1 MAAAV
6 YTVRTTLNP
15 GVPYD
20 VSVAEYEQLT
30 DQGLIQS
37 LDGVTVPADQ
47 VIILPGVTPPA
58 SPTVGQV
65 WFNESIAP

>member
-20 VSVAEYEQLT
+20 VSQAEYEQLT
-30 DQGLIQS
+30 DLGLVSS
-37 LDGVTVPADQ
+37 LDGVSVPPDE
-47 VIILPGVTPPA
+47 VLILPGVTPPP
-58 SPTVGQV
+58 SPAVGQV
-65 WFNESIAP
+65 WFNETIAP

>member
-20 VSVAEYEQLT
+20 VSRAEFEQLT
-30 DQGLIQS
+30 DLGLVSS
-37 LDGVTVPADQ
+37 LDAVTVPADQ
-47 VIILPGVTPPA
+47 VVALPTA
-58 SPTVGQV
+58 PTVPFVGLV
-65 WFNESIAP
+65 WANNTIP